1 MFVRKRGVG
10 SIFKPLFFEYPT
22 DNNLYLEELCDTQ
35 FLIGPDLM
43 AAPIVEQ
50 GKTSRRVYFPLADW
64 YDLHTGKL
72 YNNGTY

>member
-1 MFVRKRGVG
+1 
-10 SIFKPLFFEYPT
+10 
-22 DNNLYLEELCDTQ
+22 
-35 FLIGPDLM
+35 M